1 MSHALKTAVIFS
13 LAFLII
19 AAPFVVLAQGIG
31 PIVPQ
36 NCGKAGQPSCN
47 FSHLIQ
53 LANSIINFLI
63 RISSFLA
70 AIAFTYVGWLYVT
83 SGGDSGKKSEAKGIL
98 MKVVFGFVLV
108 LGAWLIVKLI
118 LTSLGYGG
126 GPGFIGNFVS

>member
-1 MSHALKTAVIFS
+1 MNHALKTTLVFS
-13 LAFLII
+13 IALFII
-19 AAPFVVLAQGIG
+19 VVPFFALAQGIG

-36 NCGKAGQPSCN
+36 NCGKEGQPSCN

-53 LANSIINFLI
+53 LANTLITFLI

-98 MKVVFGFVLV
+98 MKVVIGFVLV